1 MEFSSSFVANSKNS
15 DVFASLSAYLLAFE
29 NEAAVPTGDL
39 GSAPPSE
46 IENTN

>member
-1 MEFSSSFVANSKNS
+1 MANSKKS
-15 DVFASLSAYLLAFE
+15 DVLASFRAYLLAFE

-46 IENTN
+46 TRI